1 MQDSAIMICYREC
14 FLNLEK
20 FKGGE
25 EYKILQFIHN
35 IERIGKMIDANDH
48 LLYSMCM
55 AKLDGEAQRWYEENV
70 SVIQWKQLKSAL
82 LERFTTSDSS
92 SEIFE
97 QLKERR
103 EEQQHQCYVCQE
115 QFLSYNNLQQ
125 HLHQKCYP
133 SEASLENNTIN
144 ILDEE
149 TLNYNDREGGHVRD
163 EPSNEIENMYDDDTQ
178 QNTMNDQNQQYTL
191 GHVLNKGYPKK
202 YPATSMS

>member
-20 FKGGE
+20 FNGGE

-35 IERIGKMIDANDH
+35 IERIGKMIDANDN
-48 LLYSMCM
+48 LLYCMCM
-55 AKLDGEAQRWYEENV
+55 AKLDDEAQRWYEENV
-70 SVIQWKQLKSAL
+70 SLIQWKQLKSAL
-82 LERFTTSDSS
+82 LDRFTTSDSS

-115 QFLSYNNLQQ
+115 QFLSHNNLQQ

-149 TLNYNDREGGHVRD
+149 TLNYNDREGVHVRD
-163 EPSNEIENMYDDDTQ
+163 EPSNEI
-178 QNTMNDQNQQYTL
+178 
-191 GHVLNKGYPKK
+191 
-202 YPATSMS
+202 